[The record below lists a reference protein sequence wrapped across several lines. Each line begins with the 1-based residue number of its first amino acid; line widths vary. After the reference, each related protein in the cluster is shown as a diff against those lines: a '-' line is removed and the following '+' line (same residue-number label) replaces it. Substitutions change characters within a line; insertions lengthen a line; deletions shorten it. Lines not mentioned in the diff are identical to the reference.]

1 MSESDSLTWEQAHKA
16 WLKQGVTTQA
26 LRFNGGKYVF
36 SMLDEMPN
44 ALGGVTRVLEY
55 GARKYARNNYR
66 KGLPFT
72 EIYDSM
78 RRHQM
83 AWLNGEDTD
92 SESGLPHVDHIVAN
106 ALFLAELTRRTPQ
119 MDDRCA

>member
-1 MSESDSLTWEQAHKA
+1 MSESADQAM
-16 WLKQGVTTQA
+16 
-26 LRFNGGKYVF
+26 RFNGGKYVF

-92 SESGLPHVDHIVAN
+92 PESGLLHVDHIVAN